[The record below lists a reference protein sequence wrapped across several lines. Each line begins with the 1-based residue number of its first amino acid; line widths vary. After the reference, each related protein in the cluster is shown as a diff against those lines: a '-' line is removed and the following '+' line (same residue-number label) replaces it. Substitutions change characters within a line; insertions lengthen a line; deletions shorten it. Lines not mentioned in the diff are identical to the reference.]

1 MVYGLQI
8 VQRSYNDLMKSHA
21 IHAEWDPEAR
31 VWVATSDDVPGL
43 VTESESLE
51 ALDAKLKHMVPELL
65 ESNGIAVDGEVP
77 YELHAHRSGVAP
89 RVTH

>member
-1 MVYGLQI
+1 MVYGLQSTSP
-8 VQRSYNDLMKSHA
+8 VYTDPMKSHA

-43 VTESESLE
+43 ATEGESLE
-51 ALDAKLKHMVPELL
+51 ALDAKLKHLVPELL
-65 ESNGIAVDGEVP
+65 ESNGITVDGEVP
-77 YELHAHRSGVAP
+77 YELLARRVGVAP